1 MQLALPSTEVP
12 TAPTTPVMNTGRTQ
26 AEEQPAQPLELAP
39 VPKKEPAQRRPSR
52 FEVVPASED
61 VLAAPLKVEDKPK
74 QILTIPPPE
83 HPLTPVSMTSDS
95 EDVIY
100 FVCLEKVT

>member
-12 TAPTTPVMNTGRTQ
+12 TAPNTPVMNTGRPQ
-26 AEEQPAQPLELAP
+26 VEEQPSPPLELAP
-39 VPKKEPAQRRPSR
+39 VPKKEAAQRRPSR

-61 VLAAPLKVEDKPK
+61 VLAAPLKVEDKSL

-95 EDVIY
+95 EDVIS
-100 FVCLEKVT
+100 FF